1 MSDARAAGGPQT
13 TTKAAALRRGSGE
26 RVTTQAP
33 APGENE
39 MRTA

>member
-1 MSDARAAGGPQT
+1 MSDARAAGGPQ